1 MCVCVCPNTHTNH
14 ENRKRIIKGEDEITR
29 QDGNEKGVCVCVCMT
44 RKQKVDYSVGGRGPT
59 RVGQRSERKLKEGKG
74 RKAKHNNVCMKMP

>member
-1 MCVCVCPNTHTNH
+1 M
-14 ENRKRIIKGEDEITR
+14 
-29 QDGNEKGVCVCVCMT
+29 CVCVCMT